1 MLQNLGI
8 MQVATSIFLDAVLFA
23 YFKSIIPYRDG
34 GAYRDGG
41 DIQLSNF
48 FLMEWLLG
56 AFGSSVFIS

>member
-1 MLQNLGI
+1 ML
-8 MQVATSIFLDAVLFA
+8 FCLFA

-48 FLMEWLLG
+48 FFNGMAAWSLRELSFHQLDL
-56 AFGSSVFIS
+56 